1 MQYTSLTLEI
11 KKLNSLVPV
20 HRTLF
25 CVKIYGSYKRLK
37 NSPVF
42 MTHPIFTRYM
52 HLVTS
57 CSGGGGACRH
67 RAGCANTCS
76 GDWPTTEWARWPCLT
91 NSGRHE
97 TLFPSN
103 FRRRCRQSDRSTT
116 SRVYSKGCREWRLST
131 GRDSVAPAWRKI
143 LYWSSSQRTDT
154 ARAVPRC
161 GASRQ
166 RADISGARERKI

>member
-57 CSGGGGACRH
+57 CSGGGAH
-67 RAGCANTCS
+67 AGIGLAV
-76 GDWPTTEWARWPCLT
+76 LT
-91 NSGRHE
+91 LVLVIDR
-97 TLFPSN
+97 
-103 FRRRCRQSDRSTT
+103 RQSGPDGL
-116 SRVYSKGCREWRLST
+116 V
-131 GRDSVAPAWRKI
+131 
-143 LYWSSSQRTDT
+143 
-154 ARAVPRC
+154 
-161 GASRQ
+161 
-166 RADISGARERKI
+166 